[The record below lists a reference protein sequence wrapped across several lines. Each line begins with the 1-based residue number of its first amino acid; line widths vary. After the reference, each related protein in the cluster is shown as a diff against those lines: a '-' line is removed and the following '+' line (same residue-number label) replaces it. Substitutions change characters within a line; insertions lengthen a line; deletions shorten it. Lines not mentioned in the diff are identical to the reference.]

1 MGNDIDNHFTII
13 SDNKEQ
19 LTNIFNKFFNKL
31 SNDCEVK
38 LKKDKAI
45 QVIHYSRNE
54 PLIDIVDEILKNNNE
69 VWVKNSWNSEDG
81 HCGIAFGGYKSKT
94 YSPLEVYEW
103 IELDIDERGYYLM

>member
-38 LKKDKAI
+38 LKKDK
-45 QVIHYSRNE
+45 V
-54 PLIDIVDEILKNNNE
+54 LITLLAFWTLHGCLTVFVQIWINNI
-69 VWVKNSWNSEDG
+69 KQTLCLR
-81 HCGIAFGGYKSKT
+81 H
-94 YSPLEVYEW
+94 
-103 IELDIDERGYYLM
+103 